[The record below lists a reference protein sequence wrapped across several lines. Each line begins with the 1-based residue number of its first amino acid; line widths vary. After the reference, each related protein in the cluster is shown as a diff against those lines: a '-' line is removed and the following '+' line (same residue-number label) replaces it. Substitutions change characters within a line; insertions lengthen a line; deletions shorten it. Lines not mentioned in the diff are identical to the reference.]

1 MARPLPCL
9 PLWSITKFPQPQA
22 RILPR
27 AVPGRTGVTPGHLAL
42 PQRNCRFFI
51 IKNTIVYL
59 NEKRV

>member
-1 MARPLPCL
+1 MARPLPCS

-51 IKNTIVYL
+51 IKIQ
-59 NEKRV
+59 